1 VRSHLTAYRLRACK
15 GLTLI
20 ELLVAMA
27 ISAILIAAIY
37 RTFIG
42 QHKTYMAQEQVVDM
56 QQNARVAI
64 NRMMREIRM
73 AGFGMAGF
81 GNVTEALNLQDG
93 VNGFT
98 QVITPGSNDF
108 GNTITI
114 VGGFKQIRRDNGDP
128 ILIASASGNQITL
141 NYATDNLDGNAHR
154 FICIGGIECNTV
166 QSRSERVLTLDNP
179 LRYTHPTG
187 TAIYKIQAITYN
199 LALSDGKLVLRRN
212 ENTGGGSQPVA
223 EHIEN
228 LQVRYTLEDESES
241 DFPVDPSRIRMVK
254 VTVTARTSMKD
265 PEFKG
270 DAEGY
275 RRRTI
280 SSNILVRNMG
290 VNP

>member
-1 VRSHLTAYRLRACK
+1 V
-15 GLTLI
+15 TLI

-37 RTFIG
+37 RTFIS
-42 QHKTYMAQEQVVDM
+42 QQKTYTVQEQVVDM

-73 AGFGMAGF
+73 AGFG
-81 GNVTEALNLQDG
+81 NVIDVLSLSGG

-98 QVITPGSNDF
+98 QVITPGSNSL

-141 NYATDNLDGNAHR
+141 NYATDEFDGNAHR
-154 FICIGGIECNTV
+154 FICIGGIESNTV
-166 QSRSERVLTLDNP
+166 QSRSERILTLDEP
-179 LRYTHPTG
+179 LRYTHPPG
-187 TAIYKIQAITYN
+187 TPIYKIHAIAYG
-199 LALSDGKLVLRRN
+199 LRDDGVRVLFRDLN
-212 ENTGGGSQPVA
+212 PNTVSSQRDTVA
-223 EHIEN
+223 ENIEN
-228 LQVRYTLEDESES
+228 VQFEYFDANGN
-241 DFPVDPSRIRMVK
+241 PSAIPANIRMVK
-254 VTVTARTSMKD
+254 VTVTARTSMSD

-270 DAEGY
+270 GAEGF

-280 SSNILVRNMG
+280 TSNIHVRNMG
-290 VNP
+290 LNP

>member
-1 VRSHLTAYRLRACK
+1 M
-15 GLTLI
+15 TLI

-37 RTFIG
+37 RTFIS
-42 QHKTYMAQEQVVDM
+42 QQKTYTVQEQVVDM

-73 AGFGMAGF
+73 AGFG
-81 GNVTEALNLQDG
+81 NVIDVLSLSGG

-98 QVITPGSNDF
+98 QVITPGSNSL

-141 NYATDNLDGNAHR
+141 NYATDEFDGNAHR
-154 FICIGGIECNTV
+154 FICIGGIESNTV
-166 QSRSERVLTLDNP
+166 QSRSERILTLDEP
-179 LRYTHPTG
+179 LRYTHPPG
-187 TAIYKIQAITYN
+187 TPIYKIHAIAYG
-199 LALSDGKLVLRRN
+199 LRDDGVRVLFRDLN
-212 ENTGGGSQPVA
+212 PNTVSSQRDTVA
-223 EHIEN
+223 ENIEN
-228 LQVRYTLEDESES
+228 VQFEYFDANGN
-241 DFPVDPSRIRMVK
+241 PSAIPANIRMVK
-254 VTVTARTSMKD
+254 VTITARTSMSD

-270 DAEGY
+270 GTGGF

-280 SSNILVRNMG
+280 TSNIHVRNMG
-290 VNP
+290 LNP